1 MTQLGPSERR
11 KQPDSRGQS
20 EGMPTL
26 ACRVR
31 SGSAPQIFAELRN
44 TALTMIRQTG
54 QQPRPAREAFAERK
68 WSAIKLVMGS

>member
-1 MTQLGPSERR
+1 
-11 KQPDSRGQS
+11 
-20 EGMPTL
+20 MPTL

-31 SGSAPQIFAELRN
+31 SGSAPQILAELRN